1 MFKKIVII
9 LTLLFFISPI
19 HAIELQKDLSP
30 SNRADYRKILDKLI
44 PLVDEEDGDAQYKL
58 AEMYKTGSGVN
69 RNYDEAVKLYKRA
82 AENGHMR
89 SQVKLSDY
97 YRKGYKNLIS
107 KNVIYGF
114 MWLKIVEKLN
124 SDSFPNIKILFPIY
138 RNKISDDEKEEA
150 TQLARECIE
159 KNFKNCTNEPEKSSF
174 LSLKEKESANGLVND
189 QTFQNACQSST
200 KMKDWQNKKLCSCAG
215 YYTRDFEKAVSAKD
229 LAENPGW
236 VKQPDASTYSDL
248 AKMYKDKEPVE
259 FGSAIK
265 LKNGK
270 WFCRASFFGFVTGNG
285 SLDLDW
291 RGRYVVKGEVD
302 FKGIPKSLKTK
313 TSRSSSLKL
322 PATTNSSTNSVES
335 LKSIAKKKNI
345 NRPNMLEKNISKLK
359 STKNCQQ
366 CYLKKANLEDANLIE
381 ANLSGANLE
390 GANLEYSYLNKANL
404 EDANLIEAN
413 LSRANLYKANLED
426 ANLIEANLSGA
437 NLYEANLKGA
447 NLEGA
452 DLKGAYI
459 LEANFRGA
467 YLHGAKLDPRGLK
480 IIKASGAI
488 FSPKKSVSNSKSNN
502 SNNLT
507 ADRLTKLKKLLDAG
521 LITKEE
527 AAQKRK
533 AILDSL

>member
-1 MFKKIVII
+1 MKKL
-9 LTLLFFISPI
+9 LTTLSLMLAVLIGSTGVSYADKCKNGI
-19 HAIELQKDLSP
+19 GTKQARDCLKASKEGRNWIEQK
-30 SNRADYRKILDKLI
+30 KKF
-44 PLVDEEDGDAQYKL
+44 DE
-58 AEMYKTGSGVN
+58 
-69 RNYDEAVKLYKRA
+69 
-82 AENGHMR
+82 
-89 SQVKLSDY
+89 
-97 YRKGYKNLIS
+97 
-107 KNVIYGF
+107 
-114 MWLKIVEKLN
+114 LKKLN
-124 SDSFPNIKILFPIY
+124 MLP
-138 RNKISDDEKEEA
+138 E
-150 TQLARECIE
+150 
-159 KNFKNCTNEPEKSSF
+159 CTNEPEKSSF

-215 YYTRDFEKAVSAKD
+215 YYTRDFEKVVSAKD

-366 CYLKKANLEDANLIE
+366 CYLKKANLE
-381 ANLSGANLE
+381 GANLE
-390 GANLEYSYLNKANL
+390 NSYLNKANL

-413 LSRANLYKANLED
+413 L
-426 ANLIEANLSGA
+426 IGA